1 MQGEGIKDI
10 SVARQVPVWQL
21 KRYNSYQI
29 HSITGEIPDERR
41 APDEKRSLFREFIV
55 PSYVYFK
62 QRIYWSCVQK
72 EW

>member
-1 MQGEGIKDI
+1 MQGEGVKDI
-10 SVARQVPVWQL
+10 SVARQILAWQL

-29 HSITGEIPDERR
+29 HSITGEIPDERFCR

-62 QRIYWSCVQK
+62 QRIYLPCVQK
-72 EW
+72 